1 MDLISFGV
9 LFSLFV
15 LVSAAL
21 PRVDTAGE
29 RDVVVRGMRSIPRHH
44 A

>member
-1 MDLISFGV
+1 MDLIGLGV
-9 LFSLFV
+9 LFSLFA

-21 PRVDTAGE
+21 PRVGGE
-29 RDVVVRGMRSIPRHH
+29 GDLDLIDRGLRSIPRHH